1 MTITDQDLASQIV
14 MLFPEFTKKYGQEA
28 TSWLTIDLDFTQG
41 ELVEFT
47 KQNGIEI
54 GMQGGIQVT
63 LGVFANYSTSSD
75 GEYEQE
81 QAFSLRF
88 EPGIRAGIS
97 VRDLTA
103 YPVSQNSKV

>member
-1 MTITDQDLASQIV
+1 MMPQYWDSHGFQFWIHQSVLSSALLAFNKSELFPMTITDQDLASQIV

-47 KQNGIEI
+47 KENGIDI

-63 LGVFANYSTSSD
+63 LGVFANYSTSE
-75 GEYEQE
+75 G
-81 QAFSLRF
+81 
-88 EPGIRAGIS
+88 
-97 VRDLTA
+97 V
-103 YPVSQNSKV
+103 